1 MTIVLAGGSGF
12 LGRALHRHFSA
23 SGHLVR
29 TLTRSPRPGV
39 DTDVHWQPNG
49 DSGSWA
55 GALADA
61 DIVVNLAGQG
71 IGDKRWTEARKQAL
85 RTSRLL
91 PTRSLARALAGA
103 PTRRRTFITSSA
115 VGYYGPHGD
124 EPVTKQTP
132 PGDDFLSLLCVD
144 WEAEAQAA
152 ASATTSVA
160 QVRTGL
166 VLHPRGGALEA
177 MLLPFRLG
185 LGGPMGSGR
194 QFMSWIHLGDWLALM
209 AWIARRGQNAGVGGA
224 WNATAPRPVT
234 NADFTRTLGRVLHR
248 PAVLPIPGVALR
260 LLLGE
265 VAQLLLTGA
274 RVLPEVAEQ
283 SGFHFTFIE
292 LEHALEDL
300 LGR

>member
-55 GALADA
+55 AALTDA

-103 PTRRRTFITSSA
+103 PVRRRTFITSSA

-124 EPVTKQTP
+124 ESVTEQTL

-177 MLLPFRLG
+177 MLPPFRLG

-194 QFMSWIHLGDWLALM
+194 QFMSWIHLDDWLALM

-234 NADFTRTLGRVLHR
+234 NAEFTRTLGRVLHR
-248 PAVLPIPGVALR
+248 PAVLPVPGVALR

-274 RVLPEVAEQ
+274 RVLPEVAERG
-283 SGFHFTFIE
+283 GFHFTFVE